1 MLYILYGFQKLD
13 NVNPL
18 PHLPGYVEKKNI
30 VHNLVESILD
40 HNINL
45 HVYICLKY
53 YKQFWFWWMRFLF
66 KKIALGYGKCPG
78 D

>member
-18 PHLPGYVEKKNI
+18 PHLYVEKKII
-30 VHNLVESILD
+30 VYNLVESIYD

-53 YKQFWFWWMRFLF
+53 YKQF
-66 KKIALGYGKCPG
+66 
-78 D
+78 